1 MASVPVSIIALV
13 SLNFGLG
20 LHIWDQKAEWG
31 VMYGKVLALQSYS
44 SHTKRCS
51 CKHTAG
57 LRSGHTVPTI
67 LLTDENFVMHDLL
80 TPLSLSR
87 RPHVLLRS
95 HDVCIT
101 IYGSMY
107 IPHAVPVS
115 NATLVKTISADMFR
129 CTPIRGYWDVAAQ
142 QSCINIRAT
151 LVVVAAL
158 NSVSDILVYLFP
170 AKPLWSLQL
179 PLKRRLGLIS
189 IFTVGLVVCV
199 AGICRF
205 VNPQNPC

>member
-1 MASVPVSIIALV
+1 
-13 SLNFGLG
+13 
-20 LHIWDQKAEWG
+20 
-31 VMYGKVLALQSYS
+31 
-44 SHTKRCS
+44 
-51 CKHTAG
+51 
-57 LRSGHTVPTI
+57 
-67 LLTDENFVMHDLL
+67 MHDLF

-95 HDVCIT
+95 NDVCDT
-101 IYGSMY
+101 IHGCVY
-107 IPHAVPVS
+107 IPHVVPVS
-115 NATLVKTISADMFR
+115 NPTVVKTMSIDILR
-129 CTPIRGYWDVAAQ
+129 CTPIRGYWEISAQ

-158 NSVSDILVYLFP
+158 NSVSDILIYLFP

-205 VNPQNPC
+205 VNPQYPPES